1 MVWSISRE
9 VFLMRAREVLNY
21 ESILQGA
28 RWCVTDVDGNS
39 SKTSHVC
46 TVNTSRRGE
55 EFWDAQQNLWFV
67 A

>member
-1 MVWSISRE
+1 
-9 VFLMRAREVLNY
+9 MRAREVLNY